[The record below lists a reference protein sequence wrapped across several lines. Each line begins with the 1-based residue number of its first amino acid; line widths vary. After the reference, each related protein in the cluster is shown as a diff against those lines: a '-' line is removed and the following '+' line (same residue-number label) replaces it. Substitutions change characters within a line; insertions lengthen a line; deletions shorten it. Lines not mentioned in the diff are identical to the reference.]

1 VPPPSV
7 GVRFTILSALSGEKS
22 GFDDLIYQYLSNYL
36 LNQMVNAPLRRME
49 RYLSGK
55 SIERKMYLSENVAV
69 MYLEGNQKLEINY
82 STVFPWSYTTF
93 STLSFVNRFRPRVL
107 QCGRVRFCQT
117 SPVFVTPGTEMSG
130 IIDSP
135 LSLATEEQ
143 HGTPSSQDQ
152 VGVSAAVL
160 NRAAVR
166 RILIVEDDVSLS
178 GFLCGE
184 LQAQG
189 LIVEQVH
196 DGEEAL
202 RMLEAKRR
210 YDLLM
215 LDLNLPKLD
224 GISLIQRLRP
234 TQPRL
239 PILVL
244 TARSRVEDKVK
255 ALETGADDCLT
266 KPFSLIELL
275 ARVQALLRRNSGLVP
290 NCSTVGDLTMYRD
303 QRRVERNGRRID
315 LTPREFAILDV
326 MMRNA
331 GQPVSRATLL
341 EEVWNMSPSD
351 SSTNIVDVYMKYVRD
366 KIDLPGEPRLTH
378 TVRGFGYELRFV

>member
-1 VPPPSV
+1 LV
-7 GVRFTILSALSGEKS
+7 GVRFTILSALSREKS
-22 GFDDLIYQYLSNYL
+22 GLDDRIYQYLSNYL
-36 LNQMVNAPLRRME
+36 LNQMINAPPRRMK

-55 SIERKMYLSENVAV
+55 SIERKMYVSENGAA

-93 STLSFVNRFRPRVL
+93 STLSFVNSSMPRVL
-107 QCGRVRFCQT
+107 QCGRVQFCQI
-117 SPVFVTPGTEMSG
+117 SSVFVTPGIGMSG
-130 IIDSP
+130 ITESP

-143 HGTPSSQDQ
+143 SGTPSGQDQ
-152 VGVSAAVL
+152 AGVGAAAL
-160 NRAAVR
+160 NRAAAR

-290 NCSTVGDLTMYRD
+290 SCSTVGDLTMYRD

-341 EEVWNMSPSD
+341 EEVWNMSSSD